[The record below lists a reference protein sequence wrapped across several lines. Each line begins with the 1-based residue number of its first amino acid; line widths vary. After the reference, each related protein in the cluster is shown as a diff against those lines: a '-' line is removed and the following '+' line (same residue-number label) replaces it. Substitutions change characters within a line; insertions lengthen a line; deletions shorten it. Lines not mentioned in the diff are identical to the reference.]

1 MQMKKLLLLLV
12 IVLYSCSNKTEFILS
27 VSSDIDSDE
36 MAYLVQYKENVPVLK
51 DSMSVV
57 DGKFVFSDSIVVP
70 EMHYIFF
77 KNIKGNIPVV
87 LEPGNINITLYKD
100 SIRSSKITGTK
111 SNDDFK
117 LYIDQSS
124 SLINE
129 LNNIQNEINYNIALN
144 DSLLVDDLEKQF
156 VDMRNKLTDYEFNF
170 MKDNNDSYISALIL
184 QRMVFERSID
194 YDQADSIMNTFD
206 QSLKLTSPY
215 TAVEKIIE
223 NFKLSNTEAPR
234 IGSFAPKFSGPGLNG
249 EVISLDGINSKYI
262 LIDFWA
268 SWCAPCRVENPGLAE
283 LLTRYSKDDFSI
295 LGVSLDMNMA
305 SWKKAIE
312 MDGIESWIHISNLK
326 YFNDPIAKLY
336 DISAEGIPSSFL
348 LNPERKII
356 ARNIKGEDLEFV
368 LNAELKYNE

>member
-1 MQMKKLLLLLV
+1 MKKLLFLSILILS
-12 IVLYSCSNKTEFILS
+12 SCSNNSDFKLS
-27 VSSDIDSDE
+27 ASSDISDGE
-36 MAYLVQYKENVPVLK
+36 MVYLVQYKENIPVLK
-51 DSMSVV
+51 DSVSVV
-57 DGKFVFSDSIVVP
+57 KGNFTFSDSILVP

-77 KNIKGNIPVV
+77 KNIKGNIPVI
-87 LEPGNINITLYKD
+87 LEPGNINITVYKD
-100 SIRSSKITGTK
+100 SLRSTKINGTK

-117 LYIDQSS
+117 IYIDESS

-144 DSLLVDDLEKQF
+144 DSLLTDDLEKQF
-156 VDMRNKLTDYEFNF
+156 INMRKKLTDYEFDF
-170 MKDNNDSYISALIL
+170 MKNKNDSYISALIL

-194 YDQADSIMNTFD
+194 YDKADSIMNTFD
-206 QSLKLTSPY
+206 ESLSLTSPF
-215 TAVEKIIE
+215 TAVENIIE
-223 NFKLSNTEAPR
+223 NYKLSNTEAP
-234 IGSFAPKFSGPGLNG
+234 IVGSYAPKFSGPGIDG
-249 EVISLDGINSKYI
+249 EVISLDGIKSKYI

-283 LLTRYSKDDFSI
+283 LLNVYSSDDFSI
-295 LGVSLDMNMA
+295 LGVSLDMNLE

-312 MDGIESWIHISNLK
+312 TDGIQSWVHISNLK

-336 DISAEGIPSSFL
+336 DISKEGIPSSFL

-368 LNAELKYNE
+368 LNAELKANE

>member
-1 MQMKKLLLLLV
+1 MKKLFFLSLLILS
-12 IVLYSCSNKTEFILS
+12 SCSNNSDFKLS
-27 VSSDIDSDE
+27 AFSDISDGE
-36 MAYLVQYKENVPVLK
+36 MVYLVQYKENIPVLK
-51 DSMSVV
+51 DSASVV
-57 DGKFVFSDSIVVP
+57 KGNFTFSDSILVP

-77 KNIKGNIPVV
+77 KNIKGNIPVI
-87 LEPGNINITLYKD
+87 LEPGNINITVYKD
-100 SIRSSKITGTK
+100 SLRSTKINGTK

-117 LYIDQSS
+117 VYIDESS

-144 DSLLVDDLEKQF
+144 DSLLTDDLEKQF
-156 VDMRNKLTDYEFNF
+156 INMRKKLTDYEFDF
-170 MKDNNDSYISALIL
+170 MKNKNDSYISALIL

-194 YDQADSIMNTFD
+194 YDKADSIMNTFD
-206 QSLKLTSPY
+206 ESLSLTSPF

-223 NFKLSNTEAPR
+223 NYKLSNTEAP
-234 IGSFAPKFSGPGLNG
+234 IVGSYAPKFSGPGIDG
-249 EVISLDGINSKYI
+249 EVISLDGIKSKYI

-283 LLTRYSKDDFSI
+283 LLNVYSTDDFSI
-295 LGVSLDMNMA
+295 LGVSLDMNLE

-312 MDGIESWIHISNLK
+312 TDGVQSWVHISNLK

-336 DISAEGIPSSFL
+336 DISKEGIPSSFL
-348 LNPERKII
+348 LNAERKII

-368 LNAELKYNE
+368 LNAELKANE

>member
-1 MQMKKLLLLLV
+1 MKKLFFLSLLILS
-12 IVLYSCSNKTEFILS
+12 SCSNNSDFKLS
-27 VSSDIDSDE
+27 ASSDINDGE
-36 MAYLVQYKENVPVLK
+36 MVYLVQYKENIPVLK
-51 DSMSVV
+51 DSASVV
-57 DGKFVFSDSIVVP
+57 KGNFTFSDSILVP

-77 KNIKGNIPVV
+77 KNIKGNIPVI
-87 LEPGNINITLYKD
+87 LEPGNINITVYKD
-100 SIRSSKITGTK
+100 SLRSTKINGTK

-117 LYIDQSS
+117 VYIDESS

-144 DSLLVDDLEKQF
+144 DSLLTDDLEKQF
-156 VDMRNKLTDYEFNF
+156 INMRKKLTDYEFDF
-170 MKDNNDSYISALIL
+170 MKNKNDSYISALIL

-194 YDQADSIMNTFD
+194 YDKADSIMNTFD
-206 QSLKLTSPY
+206 ESLSLTSPF

-223 NFKLSNTEAPR
+223 NYKLSNTEAP
-234 IGSFAPKFSGPGLNG
+234 IVGSYAPKFSGPGIDG
-249 EVISLDGINSKYI
+249 EVISLDGIKSKYI

-283 LLTRYSKDDFSI
+283 LLNVYSSDDFSI
-295 LGVSLDMNMA
+295 LGVSLDMNLE

-312 MDGIESWIHISNLK
+312 TDGIQSWVHISNLK

-336 DISAEGIPSSFL
+336 DISKEGIPSSFL
-348 LNPERKII
+348 LNAERKII

-368 LNAELKYNE
+368 LNAELKANE

>member
-1 MQMKKLLLLLV
+1 MRMKKILLLLV
-12 IVLYSCSNKTEFILS
+12 IVLYSCSNKTEFTLS
-27 VSSDIDSDE
+27 VSSDIDRDE

-170 MKDNNDSYISALIL
+170 MKDNNDSYITALIL

>member
-1 MQMKKLLLLLV
+1 MKKLFFLSLLILS
-12 IVLYSCSNKTEFILS
+12 SCSNNSDFKLS
-27 VSSDIDSDE
+27 ASSDISDGE
-36 MAYLVQYKENVPVLK
+36 MVYLVQYKENIPVLK
-51 DSMSVV
+51 DSASVV
-57 DGKFVFSDSIVVP
+57 KGNFTFSDSILVP

-77 KNIKGNIPVV
+77 KNIKGNIPVI
-87 LEPGNINITLYKD
+87 LEPGNINITVYKD
-100 SIRSSKITGTK
+100 SLRSTKINGTK

-117 LYIDQSS
+117 TYVDESS

-144 DSLLVDDLEKQF
+144 DSLLTDDLEKQF
-156 VDMRNKLTDYEFNF
+156 INMRKKLTDYEFDF
-170 MKDNNDSYISALIL
+170 MKNKNDSYISALIL

-194 YDQADSIMNTFD
+194 YDKADSIMNTFD
-206 QSLKLTSPY
+206 ESLSLTSPF

-223 NFKLSNTEAPR
+223 NYKLSNTEAP
-234 IGSFAPKFSGPGLNG
+234 IVGSYAPKFSGPGIDG
-249 EVISLDGINSKYI
+249 EVISLDGIKSKYI

-283 LLTRYSKDDFSI
+283 LLNVYSSDDFSI
-295 LGVSLDMNMA
+295 LGVSLDMNLE

-312 MDGIESWIHISNLK
+312 TDGIQSWVHISNLK

-336 DISAEGIPSSFL
+336 DISKEGIPSSFL

-368 LNAELKYNE
+368 LNAELKANE

>member
-1 MQMKKLLLLLV
+1 MKKLFFLSFLILS
-12 IVLYSCSNKTEFILS
+12 SCSNNSDFKLS
-27 VSSDIDSDE
+27 ASSDISDGE
-36 MAYLVQYKENVPVLK
+36 MVYLVQYKENIPVLK
-51 DSMSVV
+51 DSASVV
-57 DGKFVFSDSIVVP
+57 KGNFTFSDSILVP

-77 KNIKGNIPVV
+77 KNIKGNIPVI
-87 LEPGNINITLYKD
+87 LEPGNINIKVYKD
-100 SIRSSKITGTK
+100 SLRSTKINGTK

-117 LYIDQSS
+117 TYVDESS

-144 DSLLVDDLEKQF
+144 DSLLTDDLEKQF
-156 VDMRNKLTDYEFNF
+156 INMRKKLTDYEFDF
-170 MKDNNDSYISALIL
+170 MKNKNDSYISALIL

-194 YDQADSIMNTFD
+194 YDKADSIMNTFD
-206 QSLKLTSPY
+206 ESLSLTSPF

-223 NFKLSNTEAPR
+223 NYKLSNTEAP
-234 IGSFAPKFSGPGLNG
+234 IVGSYAPKFSGPGIDG
-249 EVISLDGINSKYI
+249 EVISLDGIKSKYI

-283 LLTRYSKDDFSI
+283 LLNVYSSDDFSI
-295 LGVSLDMNMA
+295 LGVSLDMNLE

-312 MDGIESWIHISNLK
+312 TDGIQSWVHISNLK

-336 DISAEGIPSSFL
+336 DISKEGIPSSFL

-368 LNAELKYNE
+368 LNAELKANE

>member
-1 MQMKKLLLLLV
+1 MKKLFFLSFLILS
-12 IVLYSCSNKTEFILS
+12 SCSNNSDFKLS
-27 VSSDIDSDE
+27 ASSDISDGE
-36 MAYLVQYKENVPVLK
+36 MVYLVQYKENIPVLK
-51 DSMSVV
+51 DSASVV
-57 DGKFVFSDSIVVP
+57 KGNFTFSDSILVP

-77 KNIKGNIPVV
+77 KNIKGNIPVI
-87 LEPGNINITLYKD
+87 LEPGNINITVYKD
-100 SIRSSKITGTK
+100 SLRSTKINGTK

-117 LYIDQSS
+117 IYIDESS

-144 DSLLVDDLEKQF
+144 DSLLTDDLEKQF
-156 VDMRNKLTDYEFNF
+156 INMRKKLTDYEFDF
-170 MKDNNDSYISALIL
+170 MKNKNDSYISALIL

-194 YDQADSIMNTFD
+194 YDKADSIMNTFD
-206 QSLKLTSPY
+206 ESLSLTSPF

-223 NFKLSNTEAPR
+223 NYKLSNTEAP
-234 IGSFAPKFSGPGLNG
+234 IVGSYAPKFSGPGIDG
-249 EVISLDGINSKYI
+249 EVISLDGIKSKYI

-268 SWCAPCRVENPGLAE
+268 SWCAPCRVENPGLAQ
-283 LLTRYSKDDFSI
+283 LLNVYSSDDFSI
-295 LGVSLDMNMA
+295 LGVSLDMNLE

-312 MDGIESWIHISNLK
+312 TDGIQSWVHISNLK

-336 DISAEGIPSSFL
+336 DISKEGIPSSFL

-368 LNAELKYNE
+368 LNAELKANE

>member
-1 MQMKKLLLLLV
+1 MKKLFFLSLLILS
-12 IVLYSCSNKTEFILS
+12 SCSNNSDFKLS
-27 VSSDIDSDE
+27 ASSDISDGE
-36 MAYLVQYKENVPVLK
+36 MVYLVQYKENIPVLK
-51 DSMSVV
+51 DSASVV
-57 DGKFVFSDSIVVP
+57 KGNFTFSDSILVP

-77 KNIKGNIPVV
+77 KNIKGNIPVI
-87 LEPGNINITLYKD
+87 LEPGNINITVYKD
-100 SIRSSKITGTK
+100 SLRSTKINGTK

-117 LYIDQSS
+117 VYIDESS

-144 DSLLVDDLEKQF
+144 DSLLTDDLEKQF
-156 VDMRNKLTDYEFNF
+156 INMRKKLTDYEFDF
-170 MKDNNDSYISALIL
+170 MKNKNDSYISALIL

-194 YDQADSIMNTFD
+194 YDKADSIMNTFD
-206 QSLKLTSPY
+206 ESLSLTSPF

-223 NFKLSNTEAPR
+223 NYKLSNTEAP
-234 IGSFAPKFSGPGLNG
+234 IVGSYAPKFSGPGIDG
-249 EVISLDGINSKYI
+249 EVISLDGIKSKYI

-283 LLTRYSKDDFSI
+283 LLNEYSTDDFSI
-295 LGVSLDMNMA
+295 LGVSLDMNLE

-312 MDGIESWIHISNLK
+312 TDGIQSWVHISNLK

-336 DISAEGIPSSFL
+336 DISKEGIPSSFL

-368 LNAELKYNE
+368 LNAELKANE

>member
-1 MQMKKLLLLLV
+1 MRMKKLLLLLV
-12 IVLYSCSNKTEFILS
+12 IVLYSCSNKTEFTLS

-70 EMHYIFF
+70 DMHYIFF

-170 MKDNNDSYISALIL
+170 MKDNNDSYITALIL

>member
-12 IVLYSCSNKTEFILS
+12 IVLYSCSNKTEFTLS

-170 MKDNNDSYISALIL
+170 MKDNNDSYITALIL

-249 EVISLDGINSKYI
+249 EVISLDGINTKYI

>member
-12 IVLYSCSNKTEFILS
+12 IVLYSCSNKTEFTLS

>member
-1 MQMKKLLLLLV
+1 MKKLFFLSLLILS
-12 IVLYSCSNKTEFILS
+12 SCSNNSDFKLS
-27 VSSDIDSDE
+27 ASSDISDGE
-36 MAYLVQYKENVPVLK
+36 MVYLVQYKENIPVLK
-51 DSMSVV
+51 DSASVV
-57 DGKFVFSDSIVVP
+57 KGNFTFSDSILVP

-77 KNIKGNIPVV
+77 KNIKGNIPVI
-87 LEPGNINITLYKD
+87 LEPGNINITVYKD
-100 SIRSSKITGTK
+100 SLRSTKINGTK

-117 LYIDQSS
+117 TYVDESS

-144 DSLLVDDLEKQF
+144 DSLLTDDLEKQF
-156 VDMRNKLTDYEFNF
+156 INMRKKLTDYEFDF
-170 MKDNNDSYISALIL
+170 MKNKNDSYISALIL

-194 YDQADSIMNTFD
+194 YDKADSIMNTFD
-206 QSLKLTSPY
+206 ESLSLTSPFI
-215 TAVEKIIE
+215 AVEKIIE
-223 NFKLSNTEAPR
+223 NYKLSNTEAP
-234 IGSFAPKFSGPGLNG
+234 IVGSYAPKFSGPGIDG
-249 EVISLDGINSKYI
+249 EVISLDGIKSKYI

-283 LLTRYSKDDFSI
+283 LLNVYSSDDFSI
-295 LGVSLDMNMA
+295 LGVSLDMNLE

-312 MDGIESWIHISNLK
+312 TDGIQSWVHISNLK

-336 DISAEGIPSSFL
+336 DISKEGIPSSFL

-368 LNAELKYNE
+368 LNAELKANE

>member
-1 MQMKKLLLLLV
+1 MKKLFFLSLLILS
-12 IVLYSCSNKTEFILS
+12 SCSNNSDFKLS
-27 VSSDIDSDE
+27 ASSDISDGE
-36 MAYLVQYKENVPVLK
+36 MVYLVQYKENIPVLK
-51 DSMSVV
+51 DSASVV
-57 DGKFVFSDSIVVP
+57 KGNFTFSDSILVP

-77 KNIKGNIPVV
+77 KNIKGNIPVI
-87 LEPGNINITLYKD
+87 LEPGNINITIYKD
-100 SIRSSKITGTK
+100 SLRSTKINGTK

-117 LYIDQSS
+117 TYIDESS

-144 DSLLVDDLEKQF
+144 DSLLTDDLEKQF
-156 VDMRNKLTDYEFNF
+156 INMRKKLTDYEFDF
-170 MKDNNDSYISALIL
+170 MKNKNDSYISALIL

-194 YDQADSIMNTFD
+194 YDKADSIMNTFD
-206 QSLKLTSPY
+206 ESLSLTSPF

-223 NFKLSNTEAPR
+223 NYKLSNTEAP
-234 IGSFAPKFSGPGLNG
+234 IVGSYAPKFSGPGIDG
-249 EVISLDGINSKYI
+249 EVISLDGIKSKYI

-283 LLTRYSKDDFSI
+283 LLNVYSSDDFSI
-295 LGVSLDMNMA
+295 LGVSLDMNLE

-312 MDGIESWIHISNLK
+312 TDGIQSWVHISNLK

-336 DISAEGIPSSFL
+336 DISKEGIPSSFL

-368 LNAELKYNE
+368 LNAELKANE

>member
-1 MQMKKLLLLLV
+1 MKKLLLLLV
-12 IVLYSCSNKTEFILS
+12 IVLYSCSNKTEFTLS

-51 DSMSVV
+51 DSMSLV

>member
-12 IVLYSCSNKTEFILS
+12 IVLYSCSNKTEFTLS
-27 VSSDIDSDE
+27 VSSDIDRDE

>member
-1 MQMKKLLLLLV
+1 MKKLLLLLV
-12 IVLYSCSNKTEFILS
+12 IVLYSCSNKTEFSLS

>member
-1 MQMKKLLLLLV
+1 MRMKKLLLLLV
-12 IVLYSCSNKTEFILS
+12 IVLYSCSNKTEFTLS

>member
-1 MQMKKLLLLLV
+1 MKKLFFLSLLILS
-12 IVLYSCSNKTEFILS
+12 SCSNNSDFKLS
-27 VSSDIDSDE
+27 ASSDINDGE
-36 MAYLVQYKENVPVLK
+36 MVYLVQYKENIPVLK
-51 DSMSVV
+51 DSASVV
-57 DGKFVFSDSIVVP
+57 KGNFTFSDSILVP

-77 KNIKGNIPVV
+77 KNIKGNIPVI
-87 LEPGNINITLYKD
+87 LEPGNINITVYKD
-100 SIRSSKITGTK
+100 SLRSTKINGTK

-117 LYIDQSS
+117 VYIDESS

-144 DSLLVDDLEKQF
+144 DSLLTDDLEKQF
-156 VDMRNKLTDYEFNF
+156 INMRKKLTDYEFDF
-170 MKDNNDSYISALIL
+170 MKNKNDSYISALIL

-194 YDQADSIMNTFD
+194 YDKADSIMNSFD
-206 QSLKLTSPY
+206 ESLKLTSPF

-223 NFKLSNTEAPR
+223 NYKLSNTEAP
-234 IGSFAPKFSGPGLNG
+234 IVGSYAPKFSGPGIDG
-249 EVISLDGINSKYI
+249 EVISLDGIKSKYI

-283 LLTRYSKDDFSI
+283 LLNVYSTDDFSI
-295 LGVSLDMNMA
+295 LGVSLDMNLE

-312 MDGIESWIHISNLK
+312 TDGIQSWVHISNLK

-336 DISAEGIPSSFL
+336 DISKEGIPSSFL

-368 LNAELKYNE
+368 LNAELKANE

>member
-1 MQMKKLLLLLV
+1 MKKLFFLSFLILS
-12 IVLYSCSNKTEFILS
+12 SCSNNSDFKLS
-27 VSSDIDSDE
+27 ASSDISDGE
-36 MAYLVQYKENVPVLK
+36 MVYLVQYKENIPVLK
-51 DSMSVV
+51 DSASVV
-57 DGKFVFSDSIVVP
+57 KGNFTFSDSILVP

-77 KNIKGNIPVV
+77 KNIKGNIPVI

-100 SIRSSKITGTK
+100 SLRSTKINGTK

-117 LYIDQSS
+117 TYVDESS

-144 DSLLVDDLEKQF
+144 DSLLTDDLEKQF
-156 VDMRNKLTDYEFNF
+156 INMRKKLTDYEFDF
-170 MKDNNDSYISALIL
+170 MKNKNDSYISALIL

-194 YDQADSIMNTFD
+194 YDKADSIMNTFD
-206 QSLKLTSPY
+206 ESLSLTSPF

-223 NFKLSNTEAPR
+223 NYKLSNTEAP
-234 IGSFAPKFSGPGLNG
+234 IVGSYAPKFSGPGIDG
-249 EVISLDGINSKYI
+249 EVISLDGIKSKYI

-283 LLTRYSKDDFSI
+283 LLNVYSSDDFSI
-295 LGVSLDMNMA
+295 LGVSLDMNLE

-312 MDGIESWIHISNLK
+312 TDGIQSWVHISNLK

-336 DISAEGIPSSFL
+336 DISKEGIPSSFL

-368 LNAELKYNE
+368 LNAELKANE

>member
-1 MQMKKLLLLLV
+1 MRMKKLLLLLV
-12 IVLYSCSNKTEFILS
+12 IVLYSCSNKTEFSLS

>member
-1 MQMKKLLLLLV
+1 MKKLFFLSLLILS
-12 IVLYSCSNKTEFILS
+12 SCSNNSDFKLS
-27 VSSDIDSDE
+27 ASSDISDGE
-36 MAYLVQYKENVPVLK
+36 MVYLVQYKENIPVLK
-51 DSMSVV
+51 DSASVV
-57 DGKFVFSDSIVVP
+57 KGNFTFSDSILVP

-77 KNIKGNIPVV
+77 KNIKGNIPVI
-87 LEPGNINITLYKD
+87 LEPGNINITVYKD
-100 SIRSSKITGTK
+100 SLRSTKINGTK

-117 LYIDQSS
+117 TYIDESS

-144 DSLLVDDLEKQF
+144 DSLLTDDLEKQF
-156 VDMRNKLTDYEFNF
+156 INMRKKLTDYEFDF
-170 MKDNNDSYISALIL
+170 MKNKNDSYISALIL

-194 YDQADSIMNTFD
+194 YDKADSIMNTFD
-206 QSLKLTSPY
+206 ESLSLTSPF

-223 NFKLSNTEAPR
+223 NYKLSNTEAP
-234 IGSFAPKFSGPGLNG
+234 IVGSYAPKFSGPGIDG
-249 EVISLDGINSKYI
+249 EVISLDGIKSKYI

-283 LLTRYSKDDFSI
+283 LLNVYSSDDFSI
-295 LGVSLDMNMA
+295 LGVSLDMNLE

-312 MDGIESWIHISNLK
+312 TDGIQSWVHISNLK

-336 DISAEGIPSSFL
+336 DISKEGIPSSFL

-368 LNAELKYNE
+368 LNAELKANE

>member
-1 MQMKKLLLLLV
+1 MKRLFFLSFL
-12 IVLYSCSNKTEFILS
+12 IFYSCSNSSDFKLS
-27 VSSDIDSDE
+27 ASSDINDGE
-36 MAYLVQYKENVPVLK
+36 MVYLVQYKENIPVLK
-51 DSMSVV
+51 DSATVV
-57 DGKFVFSDSIVVP
+57 KGNFSFSDSILVP

-77 KNIKGNIPVV
+77 KNIQGNIPVI
-87 LEPGNINITLYKD
+87 LEPGNINITVFKD
-100 SIRSSKITGTK
+100 SLRSTKINGTK

-117 LYIDQSS
+117 AYIDESS

-129 LNNIQNEINYNIALN
+129 LNNIQSEINYNIALN
-144 DSLLVDDLEKQF
+144 DSLLTDDLEKQF
-156 VDMRNKLTDYEFNF
+156 INMRKKLTDYEFDF
-170 MKDNNDSYISALIL
+170 MTNKNDSYISALIL

-194 YDQADSIMNTFD
+194 YDKADSIMNSFD
-206 QSLKLTSPY
+206 ESLKLTSPF

-223 NFKLSNTEAPR
+223 NYKLSNTEAP
-234 IGSFAPKFSGPGLNG
+234 IVGSYAPKFSGPGIDG
-249 EVISLDGINSKYI
+249 EVISLDGIKSKYI

-283 LLTRYSKDDFSI
+283 LLNVYSKDDFSI
-295 LGVSLDMNMA
+295 LGVSLDMNLE

-312 MDGIESWIHISNLK
+312 TDGIQSWVHISNLK

-336 DISAEGIPSSFL
+336 DISKEGIPSSFL

-368 LNAELKYNE
+368 LNAELKANE

>member
-1 MQMKKLLLLLV
+1 MRMKKLLLLLV
-12 IVLYSCSNKTEFILS
+12 IVLYSCSNKTEFTLS

-129 LNNIQNEINYNIALN
+129 LNNIQKEINYNIALN

>member
-1 MQMKKLLLLLV
+1 MRMKKILLLLV
-12 IVLYSCSNKTEFILS
+12 IVLYSCSNKTEFTLS

-70 EMHYIFF
+70 DMHYIFF

-170 MKDNNDSYISALIL
+170 MKDNNDSYITALIL

>member
-1 MQMKKLLLLLV
+1 MKKLFFLSLLILS
-12 IVLYSCSNKTEFILS
+12 SCSNNSDFKLS
-27 VSSDIDSDE
+27 AFSDISDGE
-36 MAYLVQYKENVPVLK
+36 MVYLVQYKENIPVLK
-51 DSMSVV
+51 DSASVV
-57 DGKFVFSDSIVVP
+57 KGNFTFSDSILVP

-77 KNIKGNIPVV
+77 KNIKGNIPVI
-87 LEPGNINITLYKD
+87 LEPGNINITVYKD
-100 SIRSSKITGTK
+100 SLRSTKINGTK

-117 LYIDQSS
+117 VYIDESS

-144 DSLLVDDLEKQF
+144 DSLLTDDLEKQF
-156 VDMRNKLTDYEFNF
+156 INMRKKLTDYEFDF
-170 MKDNNDSYISALIL
+170 MKNKNDSYISALIL

-194 YDQADSIMNTFD
+194 YDKADSIMNTFNE
-206 QSLKLTSPY
+206 SLSLTSPF

-223 NFKLSNTEAPR
+223 NYKLSNTEAP
-234 IGSFAPKFSGPGLNG
+234 IVGSYAPKFSGPGIDG
-249 EVISLDGINSKYI
+249 EVISLDGIKSKYI

-283 LLTRYSKDDFSI
+283 LLNVYSTDDFSI
-295 LGVSLDMNMA
+295 LGVSLDMNLE

-312 MDGIESWIHISNLK
+312 TDGIQSWVHISNLK

-336 DISAEGIPSSFL
+336 DISKEGIPSSFL
-348 LNPERKII
+348 LNAERKII

-368 LNAELKYNE
+368 LNAELKANE

>member
-1 MQMKKLLLLLV
+1 MKKLFFLSLLILS
-12 IVLYSCSNKTEFILS
+12 SCSNNSDFKLS
-27 VSSDIDSDE
+27 ASSDISDGE
-36 MAYLVQYKENVPVLK
+36 MVYLVQYKENIPVLK
-51 DSMSVV
+51 DSASVV
-57 DGKFVFSDSIVVP
+57 KGNFTFSDSILVP

-77 KNIKGNIPVV
+77 KNIKGNIPVI
-87 LEPGNINITLYKD
+87 LEPGNINITVYKD
-100 SIRSSKITGTK
+100 SLRSTKINGTK

-117 LYIDQSS
+117 VYIDESS

-144 DSLLVDDLEKQF
+144 DSLLTDDLEKQF
-156 VDMRNKLTDYEFNF
+156 INMRKKLTDYEFDF
-170 MKDNNDSYISALIL
+170 MKNKNDSYISALIL

-194 YDQADSIMNTFD
+194 YDKADSIMNTFD
-206 QSLKLTSPY
+206 ESLSLTSPF

-223 NFKLSNTEAPR
+223 NYKLSNTEAP
-234 IGSFAPKFSGPGLNG
+234 IVGSYAPKFSGPGIDG
-249 EVISLDGINSKYI
+249 EVISLDGLKSKYI

-283 LLTRYSKDDFSI
+283 LLNVYSTDDFSI
-295 LGVSLDMNMA
+295 LGVSLDMNLE

-312 MDGIESWIHISNLK
+312 TDGIQSWVHISNLK

-336 DISAEGIPSSFL
+336 DISKEGIPSSFL
-348 LNPERKII
+348 LNAERKII

-368 LNAELKYNE
+368 LNAELKANE

>member
-1 MQMKKLLLLLV
+1 MKKILLLLV
-12 IVLYSCSNKTEFILS
+12 IVLYSCSNKTEFTLS
-27 VSSDIDSDE
+27 VSSDIDRDE

-100 SIRSSKITGTK
+100 SIKSSKITGTK

-170 MKDNNDSYISALIL
+170 MKDNNDSYITALIL

>member
-12 IVLYSCSNKTEFILS
+12 IVLYSCSNKTEFTLS

-70 EMHYIFF
+70 DMHYIFF

>member
-1 MQMKKLLLLLV
+1 MKKLFFLSLLILS
-12 IVLYSCSNKTEFILS
+12 SCSNNSDFKLS
-27 VSSDIDSDE
+27 ASSDISDGE
-36 MAYLVQYKENVPVLK
+36 MVYLVQYKENIPVLK
-51 DSMSVV
+51 DSASVV
-57 DGKFVFSDSIVVP
+57 KGNFTFSDSILVP

-77 KNIKGNIPVV
+77 KNIKGNIPVI
-87 LEPGNINITLYKD
+87 LEPGNINITVYKD
-100 SIRSSKITGTK
+100 SLRSTKINGTK

-117 LYIDQSS
+117 VYIDESS

-129 LNNIQNEINYNIALN
+129 LNNIQNEINYNISLN
-144 DSLLVDDLEKQF
+144 DSLLTDDLEKQF
-156 VDMRNKLTDYEFNF
+156 INMRKKLTDYEFDF
-170 MKDNNDSYISALIL
+170 MKNKNDSYISALIL

-194 YDQADSIMNTFD
+194 YDKADSIMNTFD
-206 QSLKLTSPY
+206 ESLSLTSPF

-223 NFKLSNTEAPR
+223 NYKLSNTEAP
-234 IGSFAPKFSGPGLNG
+234 IVGSYAPKFSGPGIDG
-249 EVISLDGINSKYI
+249 EVISLDGIKSKYI

-283 LLTRYSKDDFSI
+283 LLNEYSTDDFSI
-295 LGVSLDMNMA
+295 LGVSLDMNLE

-312 MDGIESWIHISNLK
+312 TDGIQSWVHISNLK

-336 DISAEGIPSSFL
+336 DISKEGIPSSFL

-368 LNAELKYNE
+368 LNAELKANE

>member
-1 MQMKKLLLLLV
+1 MKKLFFLSFLILS
-12 IVLYSCSNKTEFILS
+12 SCSNNSDFKLS
-27 VSSDIDSDE
+27 ASSDISDGE
-36 MAYLVQYKENVPVLK
+36 MVYLVQYKENIPVLK
-51 DSMSVV
+51 DSASVV
-57 DGKFVFSDSIVVP
+57 KGNFTFSDSILVP

-77 KNIKGNIPVV
+77 KNIKGNIPVI
-87 LEPGNINITLYKD
+87 LEPGNINITVYKD
-100 SIRSSKITGTK
+100 SLRSTKINGTK

-117 LYIDQSS
+117 TYIDESS

-144 DSLLVDDLEKQF
+144 DSLLTDDLEKQF
-156 VDMRNKLTDYEFNF
+156 INMRKKLTEYEFDF
-170 MKDNNDSYISALIL
+170 MKNKNDSYISALIL

-194 YDQADSIMNTFD
+194 YDKADSIMNTFD
-206 QSLKLTSPY
+206 ESLSLTSPF

-223 NFKLSNTEAPR
+223 NYKLSNTEAP
-234 IGSFAPKFSGPGLNG
+234 IVGSYAPKFSGPGIDG
-249 EVISLDGINSKYI
+249 EVISLDGIKSKYI

-283 LLTRYSKDDFSI
+283 LLNVYSSDDFSI
-295 LGVSLDMNMA
+295 LGVSLDMNLE

-312 MDGIESWIHISNLK
+312 TDGIQSWVHISNLK

-336 DISAEGIPSSFL
+336 DISKEGIPSSFL

-368 LNAELKYNE
+368 LNAELKANE

>member
-1 MQMKKLLLLLV
+1 MRMKKILLLLV
-12 IVLYSCSNKTEFILS
+12 IVLYSCSNKTEFTLS
-27 VSSDIDSDE
+27 VSSDIDRDE

-70 EMHYIFF
+70 DMHYIFF

-170 MKDNNDSYISALIL
+170 MKDNNDSYITALIL

>member
-1 MQMKKLLLLLV
+1 MKKLFFLSFLILS
-12 IVLYSCSNKTEFILS
+12 SCSNNSDFKLS
-27 VSSDIDSDE
+27 ASSDISDGE
-36 MAYLVQYKENVPVLK
+36 MVYLVQYKENIPVLK
-51 DSMSVV
+51 DSASVV
-57 DGKFVFSDSIVVP
+57 KGNFTFSDSILVP

-77 KNIKGNIPVV
+77 KNIKGNIPVI
-87 LEPGNINITLYKD
+87 LEPGNINITVYKD
-100 SIRSSKITGTK
+100 SLRRTKINGTK

-117 LYIDQSS
+117 TYIDESS

-144 DSLLVDDLEKQF
+144 DSLLTDDLEKQF
-156 VDMRNKLTDYEFNF
+156 INMRKKLTDYEFDF
-170 MKDNNDSYISALIL
+170 MKNKNDSYISALIL

-194 YDQADSIMNTFD
+194 YDKADSIMNSFD
-206 QSLKLTSPY
+206 ESLSLTSPF
-215 TAVEKIIE
+215 TAVENIIE
-223 NFKLSNTEAPR
+223 NYKLSNTEAP
-234 IGSFAPKFSGPGLNG
+234 IVGSYAPKFSGPGIDG
-249 EVISLDGINSKYI
+249 EVISLDGIKSKYI

-283 LLTRYSKDDFSI
+283 LLNVYSSDDFSI
-295 LGVSLDMNMA
+295 LGVSLDMNLE

-312 MDGIESWIHISNLK
+312 TDGIQSWVHISNLK

-336 DISAEGIPSSFL
+336 DISKEGIPSSFL

-368 LNAELKYNE
+368 LNAELKANE

>member
-1 MQMKKLLLLLV
+1 MKKLLLLLV
-12 IVLYSCSNKTEFILS
+12 IVLYSCSNKTEFTLS

-51 DSMSVV
+51 DSMSIV

>member
-1 MQMKKLLLLLV
+1 MKRLFFLSFL
-12 IVLYSCSNKTEFILS
+12 IFYSCSNSSDFKLS
-27 VSSDIDSDE
+27 ASSDINDGE
-36 MAYLVQYKENVPVLK
+36 MVYLVQYKENIPVLK
-51 DSMSVV
+51 DSATVV
-57 DGKFVFSDSIVVP
+57 KGNFSFSDSILVP

-77 KNIKGNIPVV
+77 KNIQGNIPVI
-87 LEPGNINITLYKD
+87 LEPGNINITVFKD
-100 SIRSSKITGTK
+100 SLRSTKINGTK

-117 LYIDQSS
+117 TYIDESS

-129 LNNIQNEINYNIALN
+129 LNNIQSEINYNIALN
-144 DSLLVDDLEKQF
+144 DSLLTDDLEKQF
-156 VDMRNKLTDYEFNF
+156 INMRKKLTDYEFDF
-170 MKDNNDSYISALIL
+170 MTNKNDSYISALIL

-194 YDQADSIMNTFD
+194 YDKADSIMNSFD
-206 QSLKLTSPY
+206 ESLKLTSPF

-223 NFKLSNTEAPR
+223 NYKLSNTEAP
-234 IGSFAPKFSGPGLNG
+234 IVGSYAPKFSGPGIDG
-249 EVISLDGINSKYI
+249 EVISLDGIKSKYI

-283 LLTRYSKDDFSI
+283 LLNVYSKDDFSI
-295 LGVSLDMNMA
+295 LGVSLDMNLE

-312 MDGIESWIHISNLK
+312 TDGIQSWVHISNLK

-336 DISAEGIPSSFL
+336 DISKEGIPSSFL

-368 LNAELKYNE
+368 LNAELKANE